1 METFLLP
8 LNICYYIFSFIH
20 ACYGHQAVTPVG
32 ILLVYDAIALNHFF
46 TAKIVLKKGE
56 NTTVIL
62 INVVCNLKRQHCS
75 KIYERL

>member
-20 ACYGHQAVTPVG
+20 AYYGHQAVIPVG

-46 TAKIVLKKGE
+46 TAKIVFKKGRE
-56 NTTVIL
+56 YCCDPN
-62 INVVCNLKRQHCS
+62 KCS
-75 KIYERL
+75 LQSQTPALQ